1 MRRCVAAAQVVRPTS
16 ETIVNHMFAQWC
28 AQRRGVHCA
37 GCSCTLARAAGVT
50 GCNSLDSTS
59 HVHPFRIHSYRD
71 LPLLVN
77 QWANVH
83 RWEMRTR
90 PFIRTLEFLWQE
102 GHTAHATAAE
112 AEAEAQAM
120 IQLYEKFAYEV
131 AALPV
136 IAGRKSRTESFA
148 GADCT
153 YTIEAMM
160 GDGKALQAGTSHN
173 LGQNFSKAFDI
184 LFTDEDGAQ
193 RHVWQ
198 TSWGVSTRMV
208 GGVIMAHGDDTGL
221 RLPPALAPIQLVVVP
236 IWKAEAEKA
245 SVLEAAAGV
254 AAAAK
259 VAGVRAHVDA
269 REGKTP
275 GWKYNHW
282 EMKGV
287 PLRIEVGPR
296 DVAAAACVLARRDVP
311 GKEGKT
317 FGVPLEP
324 VALVAALRAALDG
337 VQAGLLA
344 QATAFRDANIVDVSS
359 YAELTAAVEAGRWAR
374 AGWAA
379 SDADE
384 ARVKEETG
392 ATFRCFP
399 FAQPEGGRACIVTGA
414 PGAPVALFA
423 KAY

>member
-1 MRRCVAAAQVVRPTS
+1 V
-16 ETIVNHMFAQWC
+16 
-28 AQRRGVHCA
+28 
-37 GCSCTLARAAGVT
+37 
-50 GCNSLDSTS
+50 
-59 HVHPFRIHSYRD
+59 HSYRD
-71 LPLLVN
+71 LPLLIN

-90 PFIRTLEFLWQE
+90 PFIRTTEFLWQE

-112 AEAEAQAM
+112 AEAEARLM
-120 IQLYEKFAYEV
+120 IGVYETFARDV
-131 AALPV
+131 AAIPV
-136 IAGRKSRTESFA
+136 VAGRKSRTESFA

-173 LGQNFSKAFDI
+173 LGQNFAKAFEI
-184 LFTDEDGAQ
+184 LFTDEEGQQ

-221 RLPPALAPIQLVVVP
+221 RLPPSLAPVQVVVVP

-245 SVLEAAAGV
+245 AVLAAADGV
-254 AAAAK
+254 LRVAKAA
-259 VAGVRAHVDA
+259 GLRAQLDA
-269 REGKTP
+269 REGRTP

-287 PLRIEVGPR
+287 PLRLEIGPR
-296 DVAAAACVLARRDVP
+296 DVAANACVLASRHVAGR
-311 GKEGKT
+311 EGKQM
-317 FGVPLEP
+317 GVPLD
-324 VALVAALRAALDG
+324 AATLGARLRSELDA

-344 QATAFRDANIVDVSS
+344 QAVAFRDSRIVDC
-359 YAELTAAVEAGRWAR
+359 ATMDELRAAVEDGRWAR
-374 AGWAA
+374 CGWAG

-384 ARVKEETG
+384 ARVKDEAG
-392 ATFRCFP
+392 ATLRCFP
-399 FAQPEGGRACIVTGA
+399 FDQPPGGRACVVTGA
-414 PGAPVALFA
+414 SGAEVAIFA

>member
-1 MRRCVAAAQVVRPTS
+1 M
-16 ETIVNHMFAQWC
+16 
-28 AQRRGVHCA
+28 
-37 GCSCTLARAAGVT
+37 
-50 GCNSLDSTS
+50 
-59 HVHPFRIHSYRD
+59 HSYRD
-71 LPLLVN
+71 LPLLIN

-90 PFIRTLEFLWQE
+90 PFIRTTEFLWQE

-112 AEAEAQAM
+112 AETEAMAM
-120 IQLYEKFAYEV
+120 IGVYETFARDV

-136 IAGRKSRTESFA
+136 VAGRKSRTESFA
-148 GADCT
+148 GADVT

-173 LGQNFSKAFDI
+173 LGQNFAKAFEI
-184 LFTDEDGAQ
+184 LFTDEDGQQ

-221 RLPPALAPIQLVVVP
+221 RLPPALAPVQLVVVP

-245 SVLEAAAGV
+245 SVLAAADGAMAAARAAGV
-254 AAAAK
+254 
-259 VAGVRAHVDA
+259 RCTLDA
-269 REGKTP
+269 REGRTP
-275 GWKYNHW
+275 GWKYNFW

-287 PLRIEVGPR
+287 PLRMEIGPR
-296 DVAAAACVLARRDVP
+296 DVAANACVIASRHLP
-311 GKEGKT
+311 GKEGKQ
-317 FGVPLEP
+317 FGVPLE
-324 VALVAALRAALDG
+324 AAALGARLRAELDA

-344 QATAFRDANIVDVSS
+344 QAVAFRDSRIVDVASMD
-359 YAELTAAVEAGRWAR
+359 ELRAVVEDGRWAR
-374 AGWAA
+374 AGWAG

-392 ATFRCFP
+392 ATFRCYP
-399 FAQPEGGRACIVTGA
+399 FQQPAGGRPCVVTGA
-414 PGAPVALFA
+414 AGAEVAIFA

>member
-1 MRRCVAAAQVVRPTS
+1 M
-16 ETIVNHMFAQWC
+16 
-28 AQRRGVHCA
+28 
-37 GCSCTLARAAGVT
+37 
-50 GCNSLDSTS
+50 
-59 HVHPFRIHSYRD
+59 HSYRD
-71 LPLLVN
+71 LPLLIN

-90 PFIRTLEFLWQE
+90 PFIRTTEFLWQE
-102 GHTAHATAAE
+102 GHTAHATAPE
-112 AEAEAQAM
+112 AETEARAM
-120 IQLYEKFAYEV
+120 IALYERFSLEV
-131 AALPV
+131 AAIPV

-148 GADCT
+148 GADVT

-160 GDGKALQAGTSHN
+160 GDGRALQAGTSHN
-173 LGQNFSKAFDI
+173 LGQNFAKAFDI
-184 LFTDEDGAQ
+184 LFTDEDGEQ
-193 RHVWQ
+193 RHAWQ

-236 IWKAEAEKA
+236 IWKADAEKE
-245 SVLEAAAGV
+245 SVLAAAAGV

-259 VAGVRAHVDA
+259 AAGVRAHVDA
-269 REGKTP
+269 REGRTP
-275 GWKYNHW
+275 GYKYNHW

-296 DVAAAACVLARRDVP
+296 DVASASCVLARRDVP
-311 GKEGKT
+311 GKEGKV

-324 VALVAALRAALDG
+324 VELGARLHAALAE

-344 QATAFRDANIVDVSS
+344 QAVAFRDSRIVDVTS
-359 YAELTAAVEAGRWAR
+359 YEELKAAVEDGRWAR
-374 AGWAA
+374 GGWAG

-392 ATFRCFP
+392 ATFRCYP
-399 FAQPEGGRACIVTGA
+399 FAQPPGAKTCLMTGA
-414 PGAPVALFA
+414 PAAEVALFA